1 MKKHTFTLI
10 ELLVVIAIIA
20 ILAAMLLPAL
30 QQARDR
36 ATSSRCLANIKQVGM
51 LAQTYV
57 DDHRGFWWSPNG
69 VGNKNLG
76 FGWTDALIKAK
87 LLPAPVSVGGKKPPK
102 STFYQCPSIGL
113 TLYGN
118 WKCIGGYG
126 LSAYGSIYANNGD
139 QGLGYTLGSAS
150 FTNNRYDAGGGA
162 TTDEVIMS
170 KRIWFACDRS
180 PGGFQI
186 ERLSNVIETNK
197 AYGAPNMVHG
207 GRCNIFTVAGNA
219 QSITQDDLREY
230 WCATVKT
237 VNSKATAVSIRFKN
251 YCIDNTIMTLD

>member
-1 MKKHTFTLI
+1 MQLQS
-10 ELLVVIAIIA
+10 ERAALLEK
-20 ILAAMLLPAL
+20 PHGE
-30 QQARDR
+30 ARDR
-36 ATSSRCLANIKQVGM
+36 RHGDERKESGAR
-51 LAQTYV
+51 
-57 DDHRGFWWSPNG
+57 DDAHGKRHVAAVLRGEDRR
-69 VGNKNLG
+69 LG
-76 FGWTDALIKAK
+76 A
-87 LLPAPVSVGGKKPPK
+87 
-102 STFYQCPSIGL
+102 
-113 TLYGN
+113 
-118 WKCIGGYG
+118 GGYG

-230 WCATVKT
+230 WCAMVKT